1 MIGGVEG
8 YDTPACGGARPR
20 ARSIARGDVARETG
34 ARERARPNG

>member
-8 YDTPACGGARPR
+8 YDTPACGGTRPR

-34 ARERARPNG
+34 AR